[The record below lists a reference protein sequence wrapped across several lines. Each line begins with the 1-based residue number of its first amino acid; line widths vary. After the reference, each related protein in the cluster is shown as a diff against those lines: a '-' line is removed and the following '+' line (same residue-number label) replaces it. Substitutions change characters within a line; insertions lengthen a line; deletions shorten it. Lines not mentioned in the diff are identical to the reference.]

1 MENKNFE
8 LMIIGGGAAGL
19 VASVAAGAIGVKT
32 ALVEKNRLGGECSW
46 TGCIPSK
53 TLISLG
59 NLIYKA
65 NHLPLKKKKKNE
77 TNIPFVDY
85 KNQVMDYVRET
96 TRNASKAS
104 KARDLLARY
113 GVEIIFGSPKF
124 LDHHNIEIDK
134 LNYHAKKFIICTG
147 SSPVVPKING
157 LRRGYLTNKTI
168 WNLKKLPDSL
178 LVIGG
183 GPIGVELAQA
193 FHHLGTRVTLF
204 NDLNRLLI
212 HDDTELAEDL
222 TKYLENEGMKINL
235 NYSVSKITKDEKG
248 WRVSMKDDKNISEPG
263 EHLLIA
269 LGRKANV
276 EDLNLEAAD
285 ILYDRKGIKV
295 NRHLKTSASNI
306 WAAGDCIGGYQFSHI
321 AELEAKLAVR
331 NALLP
336 FNASINYQG
345 APWTTFTEPE
355 LAHLGYTE
363 EECKEKGLNY
373 RVYRQSF
380 EHDDRAMTE
389 GTAYGKVKILTTAL
403 GHLLGVHILGP
414 RAGELI
420 NEFVLAKRKKLRIY
434 DIGLT
439 SHVYPT
445 LGLALQRATDEWFA
459 DWGSKPMIKWLLKLM
474 TYFS

>member
-1 MENKNFE
+1 MKNRNFE
-8 LMIIGGGAAGL
+8 LMVIGGGVAGL
-19 VASVAAGAIGVKT
+19 VASIAAGAIGVKT

-65 NHLPLKKKKKNE
+65 NHLPWNKKKKNE

-85 KNQVMDYVRET
+85 KKQVMNYVRET

-104 KARDLLARY
+104 KERDLLTRY

-124 LDHHNIEIDK
+124 LDNHHIEIDK

-157 LRRGYLTNKTI
+157 LRRGYLTNQTI

-212 HDDTELAEDL
+212 HDDAELAEDI
-222 TKYLENEGMKINL
+222 TKYLENEGLKINL
-235 NYSVSKITKDEKG
+235 NYSVSKIIKDEKG

-285 ILYDRKGIKV
+285 ILYDRKSIKV
-295 NRHLKTSASNI
+295 NHHLKTSASNI
-306 WAAGDCIGGYQFSHI
+306 WAAGDCIGGYQFTHI

-336 FNASINYQG
+336 LNASINYQG

-380 EHDDRAMTE
+380 EKDDRAITE

-420 NEFVLAKRKKLRIY
+420 NEFVLAKRKKLKIY

-445 LGLALQRATDEWFA
+445 LGIALQRATDEWFA
-459 DWGSKPMIKWLLKLM
+459 DWGSKPMIKWLIKLM